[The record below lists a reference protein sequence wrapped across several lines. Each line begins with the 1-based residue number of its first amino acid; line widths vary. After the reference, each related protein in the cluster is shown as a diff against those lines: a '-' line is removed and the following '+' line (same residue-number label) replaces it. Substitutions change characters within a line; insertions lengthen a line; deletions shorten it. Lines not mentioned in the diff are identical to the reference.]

1 MSKRRLAGGWSENIL
16 CLCKGVEVIVSFY
29 CLDSGYSMLCLVF
42 VILANE
48 YCSHLSR
55 LKIASEFR
63 TNQGSETENIAFYAP
78 FRMMQQNKDD

>member
-1 MSKRRLAGGWSENIL
+1 
-16 CLCKGVEVIVSFY
+16 
-29 CLDSGYSMLCLVF
+29 MLCLVF